1 MHKKCNELI
10 TPCLRRMNDV
20 VLDSNGWIDWQ
31 KFGHFTL
38 ELEKPGGCVVKV
50 RHVSGAEACGHQAES
65 NCNII

>member
-1 MHKKCNELI
+1 
-10 TPCLRRMNDV
+10 MNNV